1 MDKQEYIWCIPDV
14 KCISRLLPQLEANK
28 IKFTYPLADVPSD
41 LIDEIESDYPTY
53 SREEIKKFFVLLVGD
68 AKGSQI
74 RKARR
79 ILFNV
84 AATQKLIAQLNS
96 IYENS

>member
-28 IKFTYPLADVPSD
+28 IKFIYPLVDIPSD
-41 LIDEIESDYPTY
+41 LIDEIELDYPTY
-53 SREEIKKFFVLLVGD
+53 SREEIKKFFVLLVEDG
-68 AKGSQI
+68 KGSQI
-74 RKARR
+74 KKARR
-79 ILFNV
+79 LLVSV
-84 AATQKLIAQLNS
+84 AATQKLITQLNN